1 MNIGES
7 LMGIQISDNMRG
19 VDLLCSLPYV
29 DPQNIGAT
37 GASGGGNQ
45 TMWLAAV
52 DERIKA
58 AVPVVSVG
66 TFESYVMRSNCICE
80 LLIDGLTFTEE
91 AGVLALARAIM
102 PCNHKKD
109 DNPTFLYF

>member
-1 MNIGES
+1 
-7 LMGIQISDNMRG
+7 
-19 VDLLCSLPYV
+19 
-29 DPQNIGAT
+29 
-37 GASGGGNQ
+37 
-45 TMWLAAV
+45 MWLAAI
-52 DERIKA
+52 DERVKA

-102 PCNHKKD
+102 PCNHTKD
-109 DNPTFLYF
+109 APTFFYLLKMLRSYNNAKTCI